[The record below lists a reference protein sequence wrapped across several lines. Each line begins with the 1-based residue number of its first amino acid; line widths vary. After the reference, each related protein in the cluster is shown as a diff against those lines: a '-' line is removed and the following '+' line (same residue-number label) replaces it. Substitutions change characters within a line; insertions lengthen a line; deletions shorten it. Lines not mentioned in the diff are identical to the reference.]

1 MNQTLLLAFLRQR
14 FTSPMRLGLI
24 LLITFFPLGAA
35 ILTGQLSILSGIAAP
50 LALILAAGAIG
61 QEVSSGTLQL
71 LFARPVTRPSFL
83 VSRWIGATL
92 AAFGIVVVEAV
103 LASLG
108 LMARSLAPAPLDA
121 ARLLLEALC
130 SAAGHAAV
138 LIMLSALVGGL
149 GDLGLYV
156 AAFFVNQML
165 TGLAALQRWSWLDRV
180 TSEIQGFIGPQLP
193 WAWLGRDLPV
203 PWFAMVSWASSV
215 ALALAIGITV
225 LNRRELSYGAD

>member
-1 MNQTLLLAFLRQR
+1 MNPTLLLAFLRQR

-50 LALILAAGAIG
+50 LALIIAAGAIG

-108 LMARSLAPAPLDA
+108 LLARSLAPEPLDV
-121 ARLLLEALC
+121 ARLLLESLG

-138 LIMLSALVGGL
+138 LIMLSTLVGGL

-165 TGLAALQRWSWLDRV
+165 TGLAALQRWSWLERA
-180 TSEIQGFIGPQLP
+180 TSEIQSFIGPQLP
-193 WAWLGRDLPV
+193 WGWLGRDLPV
-203 PWFAMVSWASSV
+203 PWFAIVSWASSV
-215 ALALAIGITV
+215 ALALAVGITV

>member
-1 MNQTLLLAFLRQR
+1 VNQTLVLAFLRQR

-24 LLITFFPLGAA
+24 LLITMFPIGAVA
-35 ILTGQLSILSGIAAP
+35 LTGQLSILSGIAAP

-92 AAFGIVVVEAV
+92 AAFGITVVAAALGT
-103 LASLG
+103 LALI
-108 LMARSLAPAPLDA
+108 ARSMAPAPLDVL
-121 ARLLLEALC
+121 RLLLEALC

-138 LIMLSALVGGL
+138 LIMLSSLVGGL

-156 AAFFVNQML
+156 SIFFVNQMF
-165 TGLAALQRWSWLDRV
+165 TGLAALQRWGWLERA
-180 TSEIQGFIGPQLP
+180 TSEIQGFLGPQLS
-193 WAWLGRDLPV
+193 WVWLGRELPV
-203 PWFAMVSWASSV
+203 SWFAVVSWGSTL
-215 ALALAIGITV
+215 ALALAVGITV

>member
-24 LLITFFPLGAA
+24 LLLTFFPLGAA
-35 ILTGQLSILSGIAAP
+35 VLTGQLSVLSGIAAP

-92 AAFGIVVVEAV
+92 GAFAITAVVAA
-103 LASLG
+103 LASLL
-108 LMARSLAPAPLDA
+108 LMARSMAPAPLDVV
-121 ARLLLEALC
+121 RLLLETLC

-138 LIMLSALVGGL
+138 LLMLSSLAGGL

-156 AAFFVNQML
+156 SIFFVNQML
-165 TGLAALQRWSWLDRV
+165 TGLAAFQRWSWLERM
-180 TSEIQGFIGPQLP
+180 TGEIQGFLGPQLS
-193 WAWLGRDLPV
+193 WVWLGRELPV
-203 PWFAMVSWASSV
+203 SWLPIVSWASTIT
-215 ALALAIGITV
+215 LALAVGITM
-225 LNRRELSYGAD
+225 LNRRELSYAAD